1 MNEILKKINDNLLLV
16 LGFFFLL
23 IILLINFYLQKFH
36 FIQIYGVFGIFLGAF
51 FLNRFYN
58 YSINYI
64 PFAEYLFVIYL
75 TYYFLLV
82 FLYEVHPF
90 K

>member
-36 FIQIYGVFGIFLGAF
+36 FIQIYGVFGVLLGAF

-58 YSINYI
+58 YSIKYI
-64 PFAEYLFVIYL
+64 PFAEYLFIIYL
-75 TYYFLLV
+75 TYYFLLG
-82 FLYEVHPF
+82 FF
-90 K
+90 I

>member
-36 FIQIYGVFGIFLGAF
+36 FIQIYGV
-51 FLNRFYN
+51 
-58 YSINYI
+58 
-64 PFAEYLFVIYL
+64 
-75 TYYFLLV
+75 LV
-82 FLYEVHPF
+82 FFWALF
-90 K
+90 LIDFIIIQ